1 MPSPSS
7 HSVKKV
13 KAKTPP
19 QSQSS
24 LLFSVGSSAE
34 KEQQRI
40 QKKLQQLK
48 ELGIDLPSDE
58 MMALLQRNCFSVPG
72 AASEYFERLT
82 STGTAA
88 QEDEEA
94 KRRLER
100 VLQKLENVDTEDER
114 FKVLGKTTMQAS
126 VNRQGVKLKVGEELL
141 LRAENAGKK
150 RLRPGLLVS
159 PTASGIVRVATLQQ
173 SQVGR
178 LERNMETLL
187 HPLMKSGLVRL
198 GGVCET
204 PPVSVHMF
212 ASFDVTVFV
221 YVSVKAFDVF
231 KEGDANFHLSDQL
244 YNLLQMINGAEMP
257 SLDALASRSSSD
269 ADDPSSQVN
278 PEDLDTLF
286 SECVGVNELH
296 NAAEGSDADP
306 SEHLVQYLN
315 AIELRDHQK
324 QALRW
329 MLWRENQSRNGV
341 SGQESNNPM
350 WEERHFR
357 SNSSYY
363 VNPFEKS
370 ASLKRPQPPA
380 PCLGGILADDM
391 GMGKT
396 MMMLSL
402 VTYQKH
408 VGEEKSAMENDDS
421 PGRGKR
427 TSTGKTLVVCPLS
440 LLHQWKNEAQERF
453 LPNTLSVHVYYGD
466 DRGAGDGLSTGSYSK
481 SDLVLT
487 TYGVLSAEFGKNG
500 LLTTTE
506 WNRVILDEAHSIKTR
521 TTGYFKSCSA
531 LIATHRWCLTGTPI
545 QNTLDDM
552 FSLLCFLQYQ
562 PWSRVVWWKRV
573 ITKPYEDGDDVNALG
588 RLKAILTPILLR
600 RTKHSRDKQGNM
612 IVKLPPKQIDLVKL
626 EFSPD
631 ERAFYQAVFDK
642 SRAEFNG
649 FVASG
654 AATTSYVAI
663 FALLLRLRQACDH
676 PLLALG
682 KDFEQALKPDD
693 KNAATSVKSAFQPQ
707 QNESSEA
714 YYQRIAAQLQKD
726 MQASSTRAQLIE
738 NGNSTDDQESAS
750 TGGLT
755 ASYIQSVIAQSRKR
769 PRQWLPRVSNCG
781 GYGEGVQA
789 ASPSK
794 AQSEDSRADNSSVKA
809 ITSTADDDGTGF
821 ESAKLQQLL
830 RDLQA
835 IKLENENAES
845 PEQKRKV
852 VVFSQWTSMLEMVSQ
867 LLTRHN
873 FSHCTFNGGLT
884 QEARERVL
892 TEFAKDP
899 DVEALTQSHH
909 SLTMLTRSR
918 SKASKQPVFI
928 DDKWNDAY
936 IQTKD
941 EQIDAML
948 AADASQRGWDEL
960 EEENSEPEDA
970 DSDEDAWHSDSDESE
985 DNDEDW
991 LERPQQLPSGAS
1003 PSGGWPQLWPLQSP
1017 RLAGTLS
1024 KVLLNLLTLAV
1035 VGVALYGVSCSVE
1048 SMTATNVL
1056 NWRQLEL
1063 ESPVECGE
1071 RLLQGGREFVK
1082 EAMGALS
1089 VGWNPHAPLRRLDDD
1104 IWTLVKSLDAPVV
1117 RELAAL
1123 LAAVL
1128 VTLTCFHRVWAKTLV
1143 LLIAAS
1149 YVAFN
1154 VMTEVK
1160 MQQRAAVEI
1169 FSLDP
1174 TFAFVNESIFNLEEG
1189 GSVAWAPYWGGVQ
1202 QQQAQTCPKRFPQQ
1216 LSNGG
1221 VLVTFGQVNEYV
1233 PCYLVPRKLR
1243 LRLSSTVR
1251 SSHPKL
1257 SSASKAFDCV

>member
-1 MPSPSS
+1 MQPRLGDLRPALFQLSEVVWTSKTAYPSVTRYVWVTPFSDLAAIMATQPWSCSRCTFENEAPVGQCAMCFTARLSKMPPPSNRS
-7 HSVKKV
+7 IKKV
-13 KAKTPP
+13 KVKTPL

-24 LLFSVGSSAE
+24 LLFGVGSSAE
-34 KEQQRI
+34 KEQQRV

-82 STGTAA
+82 GTDTAA

-100 VLQKLENVDTEDER
+100 AIQTLENGIAENNS

-126 VNRQGVKLKVGEELL
+126 VNRQGVKLQGGDELL

-150 RLRPGLLVS
+150 RLRPGLS
-159 PTASGIVRVATLQQ
+159 TSIAASGIVRVVTLQQ
-173 SQVGR
+173 SQIGR
-178 LERNMETLL
+178 LERSMETLL

-204 PPVSVHMF
+204 PPVSAHMF

-221 YVSVKAFDVF
+221 YVNVKAFDVF
-231 KEGDANFHLSDQL
+231 KEGDTNFHLSDQL
-244 YNLLQMINGAEMP
+244 YNLLQMINGAETP
-257 SLDALASRSSSD
+257 SLDKLALRSSSD
-269 ADDPSSQVN
+269 AEDPLSQVN

-286 SECVGVNELH
+286 SECVGATELN
-296 NAAEGSDADP
+296 NAAEGSNTDP

-329 MLWRENQSRNGV
+329 MLWRENQLRTGV
-341 SGQESNNPM
+341 KEQESNDPM

-370 ASLKRPQPPA
+370 ASLTRPEPPA

-402 VTYQKH
+402 VAYQKH
-408 VGEEKSAMENDDS
+408 IGEEKSTVDNDDS

-427 TSTGKTLVVCPLS
+427 KMTGKTLVVCPLS

-453 LPNTLSVHVYYGD
+453 LPNTLSVHLYYGD
-466 DRGAGDGLSTGSYSK
+466 DRDTGTGLSTGTFTK
-481 SDLVLT
+481 CDLVLT
-487 TYGVLSAEFGKNG
+487 TYGVLSAEYGKDSP
-500 LLTTTE
+500 LTTTE

-531 LIATHRWCLTGTPI
+531 LVATHRWCLTGTPI

-562 PWSRVVWWKRV
+562 PWSRVAWWKRV

-612 IVKLPPKQIDLVKL
+612 IVKLPPKHIDLVKL

-631 ERAFYQAVFDK
+631 ERTFYQAVFDK

-693 KNAATSVKSAFQPQ
+693 TNGRINTVKSAFQPQ
-707 QNESSEA
+707 QNETSEA

-726 MQASSTRAQLIE
+726 MQASSNRTKLLA
-738 NGNSTDDQESAS
+738 DDQESALA
-750 TGGLT
+750 GGLT
-755 ASYIQSVIAQSRKR
+755 ASYIQSVIAQVEDGLDSQECPICLDPPQDAVLTPCAHVLCNQCLRDSLANDPDNGCPVCRTVVDMAKVFK
-769 PRQWLPRVSNCG
+769 LPPPKTQSDDT
-781 GYGEGVQA
+781 
-789 ASPSK
+789 K
-794 AQSEDSRADNSSVKA
+794 ANSSVDNNSVKVIA
-809 ITSTADDDGTGF
+809 SGDDDGTGF
-821 ESAKLQQLL
+821 ESAKLRQLQ

-835 IKLENENAES
+835 IKLENENIES
-845 PEQKRKV
+845 AEQKRKV
-852 VVFSQWTSMLEMVSQ
+852 VIFSQWTSMLDMVSQ
-867 LLTRHN
+867 LLTRHG
-873 FSHCTFNGGLT
+873 FTHCTFNGGLN

-892 TEFAKDP
+892 TKFAKDP
-899 DVEALTQSHH
+899 DVEVLVI
-909 SLTMLTRSR
+909 SL
-918 SKASKQPVFI
+918 KA
-928 DDKWNDAY
+928 
-936 IQTKD
+936 
-941 EQIDAML
+941 
-948 AADASQRGWDEL
+948 
-960 EEENSEPEDA
+960 
-970 DSDEDAWHSDSDESE
+970 
-985 DNDEDW
+985 
-991 LERPQQLPSGAS
+991 
-1003 PSGGWPQLWPLQSP
+1003 GGV
-1017 RLAGTLS
+1017 G
-1024 KVLLNLLTLAV
+1024 LNLTCASVVILLDPWWNPGVEEQAVDRVHRLGQTQDVIVKRYVVKDTVEDMILQLQQRKEKLAKHVLV
-1035 VGVALYGVSCSVE
+1035 VAKAHDERRS
-1048 SMTATNVL
+1048 
-1056 NWRQLEL
+1056 
-1063 ESPVECGE
+1063 E
-1071 RLLQGGREFVK
+1071 RL
-1082 EAMGALS
+1082 
-1089 VGWNPHAPLRRLDDD
+1089 NLDD
-1104 IWTLVKSLDAPVV
+1104 
-1117 RELAAL
+1117 
-1123 LAAVL
+1123 
-1128 VTLTCFHRVWAKTLV
+1128 
-1143 LLIAAS
+1143 
-1149 YVAFN
+1149 
-1154 VMTEVK
+1154 
-1160 MQQRAAVEI
+1160 
-1169 FSLDP
+1169 
-1174 TFAFVNESIFNLEEG
+1174 
-1189 GSVAWAPYWGGVQ
+1189 
-1202 QQQAQTCPKRFPQQ
+1202 
-1216 LSNGG
+1216 
-1221 VLVTFGQVNEYV
+1221 
-1233 PCYLVPRKLR
+1233 LR
-1243 LRLSSTVR
+1243 SFFR
-1251 SSHPKL
+1251 
-1257 SSASKAFDCV
+1257 

>member
-1 MPSPSS
+1 MATAPWSCSRCTFENEAPVGQCAMCLSARPLTMPSPSS
-7 HSVKKV
+7 HSVKK
-13 KAKTPP
+13 
-19 QSQSS
+19 SS

-100 VLQKLENVDTEDER
+100 VLQKLEN
-114 FKVLGKTTMQAS
+114 AS

-221 YVSVKAFDVF
+221 YVSVKAFD
-231 KEGDANFHLSDQL
+231 
-244 YNLLQMINGAEMP
+244 MINGAEMP

-306 SEHLVQYLN
+306 SEHLVQYLKLSSCEITKN
-315 AIELRDHQK
+315 KLSDGCCGERISQGTASVGK
-324 QALRW
+324 K
-329 MLWRENQSRNGV
+329 
-341 SGQESNNPM
+341 NNPM

-421 PGRGKR
+421 P
-427 TSTGKTLVVCPLS
+427 GKTLVVCPLS

-726 MQASSTRAQLIE
+726 MQASSTRAQANRE
-738 NGNSTDDQESAS
+738 RQQHG
-750 TGGLT
+750 
-755 ASYIQSVIAQSRKR
+755 R
-769 PRQWLPRVSNCG
+769 PRER
-781 GYGEGVQA
+781 
-789 ASPSK
+789 
-794 AQSEDSRADNSSVKA
+794 
-809 ITSTADDDGTGF
+809 F
-821 ESAKLQQLL
+821 E
-830 RDLQA
+830 
-835 IKLENENAES
+835 
-845 PEQKRKV
+845 
-852 VVFSQWTSMLEMVSQ
+852 
-867 LLTRHN
+867 
-873 FSHCTFNGGLT
+873 
-884 QEARERVL
+884 EA
-892 TEFAKDP
+892 
-899 DVEALTQSHH
+899 
-909 SLTMLTRSR
+909 
-918 SKASKQPVFI
+918 
-928 DDKWNDAY
+928 
-936 IQTKD
+936 
-941 EQIDAML
+941 
-948 AADASQRGWDEL
+948 
-960 EEENSEPEDA
+960 
-970 DSDEDAWHSDSDESE
+970 
-985 DNDEDW
+985 
-991 LERPQQLPSGAS
+991 
-1003 PSGGWPQLWPLQSP
+1003 
-1017 RLAGTLS
+1017 
-1024 KVLLNLLTLAV
+1024 
-1035 VGVALYGVSCSVE
+1035 
-1048 SMTATNVL
+1048 
-1056 NWRQLEL
+1056 
-1063 ESPVECGE
+1063 
-1071 RLLQGGREFVK
+1071 
-1082 EAMGALS
+1082 
-1089 VGWNPHAPLRRLDDD
+1089 
-1104 IWTLVKSLDAPVV
+1104 
-1117 RELAAL
+1117 
-1123 LAAVL
+1123 
-1128 VTLTCFHRVWAKTLV
+1128 
-1143 LLIAAS
+1143 
-1149 YVAFN
+1149 
-1154 VMTEVK
+1154 
-1160 MQQRAAVEI
+1160 
-1169 FSLDP
+1169 
-1174 TFAFVNESIFNLEEG
+1174 
-1189 GSVAWAPYWGGVQ
+1189 
-1202 QQQAQTCPKRFPQQ
+1202 
-1216 LSNGG
+1216 
-1221 VLVTFGQVNEYV
+1221 
-1233 PCYLVPRKLR
+1233 
-1243 LRLSSTVR
+1243 
-1251 SSHPKL
+1251 
-1257 SSASKAFDCV
+1257 